1 MAKRQTRKKID
12 TAKLS
17 KEIQRK
23 AYQIYSE
30 RDEQAGDHLS
40 DWYRAE
46 REIKKKY
53 RIR

>member
-1 MAKRQTRKKID
+1 MAKRQTRKKLD
-12 TAKLS
+12 AAKLS
-17 KEIQRK
+17 EEIRRK

-30 RDEQAGDHLS
+30 RDKHSGDHLS
-40 DWYRAE
+40 DWYQAE